1 MCVFCAHGERV
12 LCYLWRTSLHGA
24 PFLLRI
30 GGGGLQGRQEG
41 SVGTWGGSQVSAR
54 CQTLYWTGLCKCT
67 EAGGLRQEVRTWGG
81 VWEPRGPSAAETWAD
96 SVIKAG
102 IGPRQVHL
110 YIGVCVLSPPVTCV
124 CVEVDN
130 CSPVYYTHH
139 RIVTIVADPP
149 LIFHLFLTTGLNK
162 VIDIYP
168 TEAVNL
174 PVNFTPV
181 SLSQWPLV
189 LPPVVFNLFFSF
201 TEIIN
206 VGFRIVACL
215 SCSSWGQPLKVEL
228 DVLKPLENIKCSV

>member
-1 MCVFCAHGERV
+1 MRGVSGSHEAPLQPKPEQIRSLKQESDLGRFTCTSGYVFYHLRWPVFVWRLTIAV
-12 LCYLWRTSLHGA
+12 LFIIHIIGLWPYLTD
-24 PFLLRI
+24 P
-30 GGGGLQGRQEG
+30 
-41 SVGTWGGSQVSAR
+41 
-54 CQTLYWTGLCKCT
+54 TLF
-67 EAGGLRQEVRTWGG
+67 
-81 VWEPRGPSAAETWAD
+81 
-96 SVIKAG
+96 
-102 IGPRQVHL
+102 
-110 YIGVCVLSPPVTCV
+110 
-124 CVEVDN
+124 
-130 CSPVYYTHH
+130 
-139 RIVTIVADPP
+139 
-149 LIFHLFLTTGLNK
+149 FHLFLTTGLNK

-215 SCSSWGQPLKVEL
+215 SCSSWGQLLKVEL